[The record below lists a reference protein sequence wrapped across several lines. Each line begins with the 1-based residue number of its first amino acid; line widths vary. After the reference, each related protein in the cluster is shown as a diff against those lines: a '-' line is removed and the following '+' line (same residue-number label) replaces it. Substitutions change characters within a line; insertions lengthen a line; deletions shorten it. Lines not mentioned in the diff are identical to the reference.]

1 MTRKEFLTEYLGAL
15 GAVDIL
21 WHKELDNY
29 ISGTVV
35 YDLNDPEE
43 TQDFC
48 WHKSEQEVPDNIIC
62 NMASL
67 LKSNNLLDSDK
78 IKVSRETL
86 HTQYN
91 KAFNTSLSTKQ
102 FTSAIEALEHIE
114 VPMVDEGK
122 ETDTYF
128 IHE

>member
-1 MTRKEFLTEYLGAL
+1 MTRKEFLTEYLSAL

-21 WHKELDNY
+21 WHKELDDY
-29 ISGTVV
+29 ISGTAV

-62 NMASL
+62 NMVSL
-67 LKSNNLLDSDK
+67 LKNNNFLDSDK

-86 HTQYN
+86 HAQYN
-91 KAFNTSLSTKQ
+91 KVFNTSLSTKQ
-102 FTSAIEALEHIE
+102 FTLAIEALERIE
-114 VPMVDEGK
+114 VPMIDEGK
-122 ETDTYF
+122 ETDIYF